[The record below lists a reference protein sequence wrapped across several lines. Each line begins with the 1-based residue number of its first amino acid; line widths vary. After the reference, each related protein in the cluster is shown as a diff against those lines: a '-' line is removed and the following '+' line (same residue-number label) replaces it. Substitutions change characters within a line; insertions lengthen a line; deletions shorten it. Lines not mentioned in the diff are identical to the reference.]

1 MKANEFIKKYGWE
14 EANKKLVFY
23 DKTYPNVSRLQQG
36 LKPYVDAYD
45 LVESYGGIDSA
56 TKHLKSE
63 YRRISTPKTY
73 LVLEQSLSLVKEC
86 L

>member
-1 MKANEFIKKYGWE
+1 MKASEFIKKYGWG
-14 EANKKLVFY
+14 EAKKRLQFY
-23 DKTYPNVSRLQQG
+23 DKTYPNVSRLQQE

-45 LVESYGGIDSA
+45 LVESYGGIHSA

-63 YRRISTPKTY
+63 YRRISTPETY
-73 LVLEQSLSLVKEC
+73 LVLDQSLSLVEEY